1 MTASLSAIP
10 DSQQIRPQSF
20 KFAAQIFDAAL
31 DFPRGCIA
39 VLYEEGE
46 HPSSIKG
53 DESLDDVVAT
63 HYRFVIG
70 SSKLVDGFGPKLR
83 RIAASFLVK
92 VGDLLQFDQCRR
104 T

>member
-1 MTASLSAIP
+1 MTASLSTIP
-10 DSQQIRPQSF
+10 DSQQIRPQIF
-20 KFAAQIFDAAL
+20 KLAAQVFDAAL

-46 HPSSIKG
+46 HPSSIKR

-70 SSKLVDGFGPKLR
+70 SSKLIDGPGPKLR
-83 RIAASFLVK
+83 RITASLFVK
-92 VGDLLQFDQCRR
+92 VRDLLQFA
-104 T
+104 